1 MDLREYC
8 VKINYEYGLERDLQ
22 CLYED
27 DFIALFGYGRVSCK
41 NNDNL
46 SLCDN
51 LDYKNDLHELFID
64 TDYGLC
70 KLTGDNLD
78 RIRGKLVQIPRI
90 FNYNSKTDMLEAYY
104 CELRKDCILIKW
116 TCSPL
121 LIWFK
126 NCKLVKVRDM
136 GANGN

>member
-1 MDLREYC
+1 MDLKNYC
-8 VKINYEYGLERDLQ
+8 IKICHEYGWDRDLP

-51 LDYKNDLHELFID
+51 LDYKNNLQKILLC
-64 TDYGLC
+64 TDYGLY

-78 RIRGKLVQIPRI
+78 KIRGKIVQIPRI
-90 FNYNSKTDMLEAYY
+90 FTYNAKTGMIEAYY
-104 CELRKDCILIKW
+104 SELKKDCIIVKW
-116 TCSPL
+116 TSNPL

-126 NCKLVKVRDM
+126 NCKLTKVEDTKR
-136 GANGN
+136 